1 MKLSGWGNY
10 PVIDAEVVSPRS
22 AAEATALLRD
32 AAGFAGIARG
42 LGRSY
47 GDSSLAPRTLSLR
60 YLDQFIE
67 YDDTSGLLR
76 CGAGV
81 ALSELLRVFVPRGR
95 FLPVTPGTKFV
106 TIGGAIASDVHGKNH
121 HVDGSFSDHVESL
134 RLLLA
139 GGEVLNCSRQ
149 THTDLFRATCGG
161 MGLTGIILDATLSLR
176 PINSAYIHET
186 TCKAANLEEVMALFN
201 EFNDFTY
208 SVAWID
214 CLSRGRRLGRS
225 LLFLGE
231 HADDGRCELQQRN
244 PLSVP
249 LEMPGFLLN
258 HYTMGAFASV
268 FYHKVRGRRTQ
279 HTCHYEPFFYP
290 LDRIHHWN
298 RVYGRRGFTQ
308 YQFVLPREAGLEG
321 MNAILQRIVAS
332 QGGSFLAV
340 LKAFGKGNA
349 NLLSFPMEGYTL
361 ALDFKIYDGLFELL
375 DTLDSIVLDYAGRVY
390 LSKDVRM
397 SERVFKQS
405 YPGWE
410 EFAKIRQQYGA
421 DRVFRSLQSE
431 RLGI

>member
-10 PVIDAEVVSPRS
+10 PVIDAEVVAPRS
-22 AAEATALLRD
+22 AAEATALLQGD
-32 AAGFAGIARG
+32 AGFSCIARG

-47 GDSSLAPRTLSLR
+47 GDSSLAPRTLSVR
-60 YLDQFIE
+60 YLDQLME
-67 YDDTSGLLR
+67 YDDSSGLLR
-76 CGAGV
+76 CGAGLD
-81 ALSELLRVFVPRGR
+81 LSVLLRIFVPRGR

-121 HVDGSFSDHVESL
+121 HVDGSFSDHIESF

-139 GGEVLNCSRQ
+139 NGEIVNCSRQ
-149 THTDLFRATCGG
+149 EHADLFRATCGG
-161 MGLTGIILDATLSLR
+161 MGLTGIILDATFSLR
-176 PINSAYIHET
+176 PINSAYVHET
-186 TCKAANLEEVMALFN
+186 TCKAANLEEVMALFT

-214 CLSRGRRLGRS
+214 CLSKGRKLGRS

-231 HADDGRCELQQRN
+231 HADDGRYELQRRS
-244 PLSVP
+244 PLTVP
-249 LEMPGFLLN
+249 VNMPDFLLN
-258 HYTMGAFASV
+258 HHTMGIFASV
-268 FYHKVRGRRTQ
+268 FYHKVRDRRSE
-279 HTCHYEPFFYP
+279 HTSHYEPFFYP